1 MINVT
6 LGESGTGGPA
16 YPLGTVPFSVTAGR
30 LVQL

>member
-16 YPLGTVPFSVTAGR
+16 YPLGAVKFSVTAGP
-30 LVQL
+30 LVLL